1 MTMFSRE
8 RSLDGLTAIR
18 TALEQASVEFT
29 DGEELGVSCERLK
42 SDAGRKRKAHLG

>member
-18 TALEQASVEFT
+18 TALEQAGVEFT
-29 DGEELGVSCERLK
+29 DGEELGVKL
-42 SDAGRKRKAHLG
+42 RKVEE